1 MTTSTEYRVA
11 RGVRIA
17 LDSLPAEEQEQLT
30 TLLSSR
36 ESFLQ
41 HASVSGNVQ
50 KLPGS
55 GPPLF
60 VMNVGPQI
68 RLVYSDSP
76 DGIEVRDLIEQG
88 RIDFFRLQSE
98 RSQGGTPLGDTAN
111 HPGGLDSATPAAS
124 S

>member
-1 MTTSTEYRVA
+1 MTTSTDYRVA
-11 RGVRIA
+11 RSVRIA

-30 TLLSSR
+30 TLLNSK
-36 ESFLQ
+36 ESFLR

-68 RLVYSDSP
+68 RLVYSETS
-76 DGIEVRDLIEQG
+76 DGIEVMDLIEQG
-88 RIDFFRLQSE
+88 TIDFFRLQNE
-98 RSQGGTPLGDTAN
+98 RSQDGTAFEDTAN
-111 HPGGLDSATPAAS
+111 HQGRLDSATPAAS